1 MSVTEDREKIVL
13 HRLFEDSDK
22 KDLDKIEQIVQCYM
36 EKYTE
41 PIRIENPYKYKQR
54 MAETYPFHP
63 LLLETLTQI
72 YEAATERQDIR
83 GMMNVLA
90 EMVKENYDKR
100 DLLLICD
107 LDERFSFSVPEG
119 KKKRLRESFGGS
131 RFIPMDKTDLSEFVQ
146 DGYVIDFSGYY
157 LIKSRYVWPVPGKYN
172 IYLHGGVSLMECLVP
187 VIEVER

>member
-1 MSVTEDREKIVL
+1 MFDLSRRKRRFKKIFNRTKPVRIDVSVTEDREKIVL

-119 KKKRLRESFGGS
+119 KKKRL
-131 RFIPMDKTDLSEFVQ
+131 
-146 DGYVIDFSGYY
+146 
-157 LIKSRYVWPVPGKYN
+157 
-172 IYLHGGVSLMECLVP
+172 
-187 VIEVER
+187 

>member
-1 MSVTEDREKIVL
+1 
-13 HRLFEDSDK
+13 
-22 KDLDKIEQIVQCYM
+22 LDKIKRFPTVDQIEDIVGDETCAIFIDEIENWYGSFG
-36 EKYTE
+36 
-41 PIRIENPYKYKQR
+41 IENPYKYKQR

-119 KKKRLRESFGGS
+119 KKKRL
-131 RFIPMDKTDLSEFVQ
+131 
-146 DGYVIDFSGYY
+146 
-157 LIKSRYVWPVPGKYN
+157 
-172 IYLHGGVSLMECLVP
+172 
-187 VIEVER
+187 